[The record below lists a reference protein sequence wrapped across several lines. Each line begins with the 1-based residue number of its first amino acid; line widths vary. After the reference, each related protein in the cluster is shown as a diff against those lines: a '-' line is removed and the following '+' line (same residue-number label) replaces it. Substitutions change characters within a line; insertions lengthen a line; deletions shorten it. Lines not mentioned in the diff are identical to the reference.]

1 MLISKSTLLV
11 VQILYMKENPIGLF
25 DSGIGGITIYD
36 EIHKLLP
43 NENIIYLADSKN
55 SPYGG
60 KSKEKI
66 IEYSVKNTE
75 FLLKKGCKIIIVA
88 CNTASTNAVKYLREN
103 YNVPIIR
110 VQPAIKPAALNSK
123 TKSIGILATNGTL
136 QSELLYETSQ
146 KFAQGVQVIEQIGEG
161 LVPLIESGK
170 INSSEMSKLL
180 KKYVHPMLKK
190 NIDFLVLGCTHYPFL
205 IPQIKKIVGDKVT
218 IIDSGE
224 AIARQTKVI
233 LEQENLINSFNN
245 EITSEFYINKN
256 SEVFQNILDNYNE
269 NLKAIKFDF

>member
-1 MLISKSTLLV
+1 MR
-11 VQILYMKENPIGLF
+11 ENPIGMF

-66 IEYSVKNTE
+66 IEYSVKNTD
-75 FLLKKGCKIIIVA
+75 FLLKKGCKIIVVA
-88 CNTASTNAVKYLREN
+88 CNTASTNAVKHLREH
-103 YNVPIIR
+103 YNVPFIR

-123 TKSIGILATNGTL
+123 TKTVGILATNGTL
-136 QSELLYETSQ
+136 ESELLFETSQ
-146 KFAQGVQVIEQIGEG
+146 KFARGVRVIKQIGEG
-161 LVPLIESGK
+161 LVSLIESGK
-170 INSSEMSKLL
+170 IESIEMTNLL
-180 KKYVHPMLKK
+180 YKYMEPMLKE

-205 IPQIKKIVGDKVT
+205 IPQLKKIVGDKVT

-233 LEQENLINSFNN
+233 LEQENLINIYKNS
-245 EITSEFYINKN
+245 IVREFYINKN
-256 SEVFQNILDNYNE
+256 PDVFQYFLNSYNE
-269 NLKAIKFDF
+269 NIKAVKLDF